1 MNKRIL
7 ILLVIL
13 TVSVSVIVGCSKVTG
28 QEDSETSVSI
38 MQSEVMEDEQIP
50 SDSDKDVVDEDA
62 SEVIGKV
69 EEIKD
74 FMFIVT
80 DDNNVSYAFD
90 FEEKPE
96 SLDKIAVG
104 DRVLVTYTGKLS
116 EVDPFMGVYG
126 NSINFWFRS
135 FGGEQL

>member
-1 MNKRIL
+1 MNKKIL
-7 ILLVIL
+7 MLLVIL
-13 TVSVSVIVGCSKVTG
+13 TVSFIVGCSKVTG

-38 MQSEVMEDEQIP
+38 MQGEVMEDEPIP

-74 FMFIVT
+74 FMLIVT
-80 DDNNVSYAFD
+80 DDDNVSYAFT

-96 SLDKIAVG
+96 G
-104 DRVLVTYTGKLS
+104 LV
-116 EVDPFMGVYG
+116 
-126 NSINFWFRS
+126 
-135 FGGEQL
+135 